1 MLYKWV
7 QNLPWFHEIKWK
19 NLKIKANFHRKTKC
33 LIFFGHWVAVKWNFW
48 WRYIFFY
55 LQRIKF
61 KLHHRLTYFI
71 FLGEYRMRNLELIIV
86 FFFSWKKSN
95 CTVQIKQA
103 WKYISSAKTPPLSFT
118 KNPKCFKEI
127 SSSWYI
133 SKNFIFFCSALPSLL
148 WNWQHREI
156 FQGTKYENS
165 ANIKKM
171 GMGTG
176 HR

>member
-1 MLYKWV
+1 MSYLFWTLGCCKMKFLMALYIFLFTKNKV
-7 QNLPWFHEIKWK
+7 QITSSIDLFY
-19 NLKIKANFHRKTKC
+19 
-33 LIFFGHWVAVKWNFW
+33 FFGGVPYAKSGAHNCV
-48 WRYIFFY
+48 
-55 LQRIKF
+55 
-61 KLHHRLTYFI
+61 
-71 FLGEYRMRNLELIIV
+71 
-86 FFFSWKKSN
+86 FFSWKKSN

-133 SKNFIFFCSALPSLL
+133 SKNFIFFYSALPSLL

-176 HR
+176 TGQR